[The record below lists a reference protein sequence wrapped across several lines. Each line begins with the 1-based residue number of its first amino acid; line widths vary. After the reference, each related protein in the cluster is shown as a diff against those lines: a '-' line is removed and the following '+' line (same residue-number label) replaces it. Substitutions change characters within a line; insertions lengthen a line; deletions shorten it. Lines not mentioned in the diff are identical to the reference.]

1 MGPLRRLPPPPPH
14 THTEHLRAFSWLA
27 HGTAGAYDSI
37 EGTDH
42 VFRGCRV
49 PFEARS
55 MAELRTKVMAG
66 RFKPITPGKYSAD
79 LINLMGQLL
88 QVNPQRRPEVSKIL
102 ASSVVQKHAAGG
114 SHKAAPAEPS
124 SKGNVLQTIKVTQQR
139 ACFRCTLSQNV
150 CCESSCLVLPCLTVF
165 CTQCASY
172 VVFPPT
178 LHCPLVAIWSRYEEQ
193 WPVKLLVWSQI
204 PADLR
209 LLQARLPQAEYGD
222 AEGRSE
228 QIQAHKSPNS

>member
-1 MGPLRRLPPPPPH
+1 MQTSVESEKSLLAQIFATHVEAVNSCGYSAPHRQCSSPARCNHIISRRRHGSLAPPPPPSPPPH
-14 THTEHLRAFSWLA
+14 THTEHFRAFSWLA

-37 EGTDH
+37 EGTAH
-42 VFRGCRV
+42 IVRGCRV

-150 CCESSCLVLPCLTVF
+150 CCESSCLVLRCLTVF
-165 CTQCASY
+165 CS
-172 VVFPPT
+172 
-178 LHCPLVAIWSRYEEQ
+178 
-193 WPVKLLVWSQI
+193 
-204 PADLR
+204 
-209 LLQARLPQAEYGD
+209 
-222 AEGRSE
+222 
-228 QIQAHKSPNS
+228 

>member
-1 MGPLRRLPPPPPH
+1 
-14 THTEHLRAFSWLA
+14 
-27 HGTAGAYDSI
+27 
-37 EGTDH
+37 
-42 VFRGCRV
+42 
-49 PFEARS
+49 

-139 ACFRCTLSQNV
+139 AHV
-150 CCESSCLVLPCLTVF
+150 CCYTPQHQLLCLAL
-165 CTQCASY
+165 
-172 VVFPPT
+172 
-178 LHCPLVAIWSRYEEQ
+178 
-193 WPVKLLVWSQI
+193 
-204 PADLR
+204 
-209 LLQARLPQAEYGD
+209 
-222 AEGRSE
+222 
-228 QIQAHKSPNS
+228 